1 MNARRFGCFLAAVV
15 LLAGIVGVRPV
26 FASGDASAGPTS
38 PATASQT
45 PARNSPRDAAFS
57 TDWSPEDCGLF
68 KLRIS
73 GPPPVC
79 GFVSVPLR
87 HADPQSPRIRLAVV
101 IIAATDETRR
111 KPDPLFLAQGGPGGS
126 TIGSF
131 AQVLLD
137 DPAKRPVT
145 DRDLVLWDQR
155 GTFFSQPRLQC
166 RESSRLP
173 PDADEARQREA
184 MQQCGER
191 LKREAQDLSAF
202 NSLENARDI
211 QALSRALAYQAFNFY
226 GVSYGTELGQFLMRE
241 RPAGLRSVIL
251 DAVVPLGFSLVT
263 DVPAVK
269 QRVMT
274 QYARSCE
281 QSAVCNEAY
290 PQLAQRYL
298 ALLDR
303 LDKSP
308 VPVPASVIGPSAA
321 ATTDGKPPTMTGRD
335 LDGALFQS
343 IYAREAVPLLPYI
356 VARAEEGDYS
366 FAFNFVQLMRVA
378 QDDMADAMYLSVVCA
393 EFGDTPASALAFPGV
408 HKRMADAAQ
417 EGGRQILD
425 ACRDWNIR
433 LLDKAL
439 LQPVKSD
446 IPTLLL
452 SGTFDPITP
461 PEHADQVAAHLSR
474 AYAYTFPSGTHG
486 QAFSQPCANRLIAAF
501 LDRPDTKPDG
511 RCAQEAAP
519 AFFTP
524 DQLLRLPARAS
535 GASATL
541 SDHALALAGPAAV
554 VGLALLLFF
563 SAVPV
568 YSVTEVV
575 RIFRGH
581 AWSLPQ
587 GWTGRLI
594 AAAPWIPVLTGF
606 FLLAFIAI
614 VSARMG
620 TEIARNQFLLLVGAL
635 PAWVKGLTWL
645 LLPYV
650 LAMMLMTVA
659 MVRLWQ
665 HRARSRMG
673 RLYYT
678 LLVVAGWA
686 VCIALLKTG
695 IFGW

>member
-1 MNARRFGCFLAAVV
+1 MALAVWVGMTAAIQVA
-15 LLAGIVGVRPV
+15 LA
-26 FASGDASAGPTS
+26 DTS
-38 PATASQT
+38 PSSAPVSGGLAQT
-45 PARNSPRDAAFS
+45 LAPRDAAFS
-57 TDWSPEDCGLF
+57 QDWSPEDCGVF
-68 KLRIS
+68 KLKVTA
-73 GPPPVC
+73 PAPLC

-87 HADPQSPRIRLAVV
+87 HEDAHSPRIRLAVV
-101 IIAATDETRR
+101 IIAATDEARR

-131 AQVLLD
+131 AQVLID

-155 GTFFSQPRLQC
+155 GTYFSQPRLQC

-173 PDADEARQREA
+173 ADADDARQREA
-184 MQQCGER
+184 IRQCGER
-191 LKREAQDLSAF
+191 LAREAQDLSAF
-202 NSLENARDI
+202 NSLENARDVP
-211 QALSRALAYQAFNFY
+211 ALSKALAYSSFNFY

-241 RPAGLRSVIL
+241 RPAGLRSVVL

-281 QSAVCNEAY
+281 QSAPCNEAY

-303 LDKSP
+303 MDKSP
-308 VPVPASVIGPSAA
+308 VPVPASVLGPVAPG
-321 ATTDGKPPTMTGRD
+321 DKPPTLSGRD
-335 LDGALFQS
+335 LDSALFQS

-356 VARAEEGDYS
+356 VTRAEEGDYS
-366 FAFNFVQLMRVA
+366 FAFNFVKLMRA
-378 QDDMADAMYLSVVCA
+378 SQDDMADAMYLSVVCA

-417 EGGRQILD
+417 EGGKQILD
-425 ACRDWNIR
+425 ACRDWKIR
-433 LLDKAL
+433 LLDKSL
-439 LQPVKSD
+439 LKPVSSD

-461 PEHADQVAAHLSR
+461 PEHADQVARHLQR
-474 AYAYTFPSGTHG
+474 AYAFTFPSGTHG

-501 LDRPDTKPDG
+501 LDRPNERPDG
-511 RCAQEAAP
+511 RCAQEASP
-519 AFFTP
+519 SFFTP

-554 VGLALLLFF
+554 VGLALLLLF

-568 YSVTEVV
+568 YSVSEVV
-575 RIFRGH
+575 RIFRGRN
-581 AWSLPQ
+581 WSQPENW
-587 GWTGRLI
+587 GGRLM

-606 FLLAFIAI
+606 LLLGFIVI
-614 VSARMG
+614 VSGRMVG
-620 TEIARNQFLLLVGAL
+620 EISRNQFLLLVGAL

-645 LLPYV
+645 LVPYV
-650 LAMMLMTVA
+650 LAMVLMTIA
-659 MVRLWQ
+659 MFRLWR
-665 HRARSRMG
+665 HRARSLLG

-678 LLVVAGWA
+678 LLVAAGWA
-686 VCIALLKTG
+686 VCFALLRTG
-695 IFGW
+695 LFGW

>member
-1 MNARRFGCFLAAVV
+1 MIILSRLRRALTACALIGLMSGQAA
-15 LLAGIVGVRPV
+15 LSQTAG
-26 FASGDASAGPTS
+26 ADTQAASAGT
-38 PATASQT
+38 
-45 PARNSPRDAAFS
+45 PRDAAFS
-57 TDWSPEDCGLF
+57 ADWSPEDCGLF
-68 KLRIS
+68 KLRVT
-73 GPPPVC
+73 GPAALC

-87 HADPQSPRIRLAVV
+87 HGEVQSPRIRLAVV
-101 IIAATDETRR
+101 ILPALDEARR

-137 DPAKRPVT
+137 DPGKRPVA

-155 GTFFSQPRLQC
+155 GTYFSQPRLQC

-173 PDADEARQREA
+173 ADADDARQREA
-184 MQQCGER
+184 LRQCGER
-191 LKREAQDLSAF
+191 LAREAQDLSAF
-202 NSLENARDI
+202 NSLENARDVV
-211 QALSRALAYQAFNFY
+211 ALSRALAYPDFNFY
-226 GVSYGTELGQFLMRE
+226 GVSYGTELAQFLMRE
-241 RPAGLRSVIL
+241 RPAGLRSVVL

-281 QSAVCNEAY
+281 QSPTCNEAY

-308 VPVPASVIGPSAA
+308 VPVPPSVLGPVAP
-321 ATTDGKPPTMTGRD
+321 GEKPPTLTGRD
-335 LDGALFQS
+335 LDSALFQS

-356 VARAEEGDYS
+356 VLRAEEGDYS
-366 FAFNFVQLMRVA
+366 FAFNFVKLMRAA
-378 QDDMADAMYLSVVCA
+378 QDDMADAMYLAVVCA
-393 EFGDTPASALAFPGV
+393 EFGDTPSSALAFPGM
-408 HKRMADAAQ
+408 HRRMAESAQ
-417 EGGRQILD
+417 EGGKQILQT
-425 ACRDWNIR
+425 CQDWKIR

-439 LQPVKSD
+439 LKPVQSD

-452 SGTFDPITP
+452 SGSFDPITP
-461 PEHADQVAAHLSR
+461 PEHADQVARHLTR
-474 AYAYTFPSGTHG
+474 AWAYTFPSGTHG
-486 QAFSQPCANRLIAAF
+486 QAFSQPCANRLIADF
-501 LDRPDTKPDG
+501 LERPTERPDG
-511 RCAQEAAP
+511 RCAQEASP

-524 DQLLRLPARAS
+524 DQLLRLPARNS

-541 SDHALALAGPAAV
+541 TDQALALAGPAAV
-554 VGLALLLFF
+554 VGLALLLLF

-568 YSVTEVV
+568 YSVSEVV
-575 RIFRGH
+575 RIFRTRT
-581 AWSLPQ
+581 WSQPENW
-587 GWTGRLI
+587 GGRLI

-606 FLLAFIAI
+606 LLLGFIVI
-614 VSARMG
+614 VSGRMAG
-620 TEIARNQFLLLVGAL
+620 EIARNQFLLLVGAL

-650 LAMMLMTVA
+650 LALSLMTVA
-659 MVRLWQ
+659 MLRLWR
-665 HRARSRMG
+665 HRARSLPG
-673 RLYYT
+673 RLYYS
-678 LLVVAGWA
+678 LLVLAGWG
-686 VCIALLKTG
+686 VCLALLRTG